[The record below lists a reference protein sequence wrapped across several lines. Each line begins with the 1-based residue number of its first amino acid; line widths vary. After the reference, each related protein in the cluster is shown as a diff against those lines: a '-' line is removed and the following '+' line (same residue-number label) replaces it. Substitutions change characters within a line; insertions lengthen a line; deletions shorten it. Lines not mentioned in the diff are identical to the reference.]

1 MAVHKISV
9 KQLISRVRQVFPDAP
24 DTYILNLINDAL
36 VEIGM
41 YSTKPVQAKLN
52 LVANQMWYSIG
63 DDANDWVGNKL
74 EANKIY
80 RVDLMDSDGD
90 YIQIPRLID
99 KNILLMDTFPHG
111 EVSSASYTSKS
122 GAWQA
127 SLVHL
132 MSPTSTS
139 GNGVGLQLKIDT
151 NGSGDISTTTIMD
164 KGYGYAVGDTVTYTD
179 PGSTSETAI
188 WTVSSIVEGTESSIE
203 RPD

>member
-9 KQLISRVRQVFPDAP
+9 KQLISRVRQVFPDAS

-99 KNILLMDTFPHG
+99 KNILTSIV
-111 EVSSASYTSKS
+111 ETKASA
-122 GAWQA
+122 
-127 SLVHL
+127 
-132 MSPTSTS
+132 TS
-139 GNGVGLQLKIDT
+139 GNITYPAEALLV
-151 NGSGDISTTTIMD
+151 TTTAD
-164 KGYGYAVGDTVTYTD
+164 TTFSVLQYGG
-179 PGSTSETAI
+179 
-188 WTVSSIVEGTESSIE
+188 
-203 RPD
+203 